1 MVKLTSVSKPRPAAA
16 SAAESAAVEA
26 APKRVVLPGAPGSK
40 PTEPSRSLRYVAV
53 KGKGGPIRAP
63 SRGGLESV
71 LGTDERVR
79 ILDTD
84 LSPWRM
90 ICSLQI
96 RSNSGGS
103 LIGTG
108 WFVGPRTLLTAGHCV
123 HSLEFMGGWAASI
136 EVIPGRNGSEANHGR
151 ATSTRFSSVDRWI
164 EAQEPDFDIGCI
176 HLDEALGEKVGW
188 FALGALT
195 AEELSGYL
203 VNIAGYPSD
212 RGAGEE
218 QYHHRNRV
226 LRVTERR
233 VFYDVDTFG
242 GQSGSP
248 VWVYEQENSPPLAV
262 AIHAYGLGG
271 SPTDLRANSAPRII
285 PEVLEQVRAWVA
297 MDGGQPKR

>member
-1 MVKLTSVSKPRPAAA
+1 MVKLTSVSKPRPASA
-16 SAAESAAVEA
+16 SAQESAEVTV
-26 APKRVVLPGAPGSK
+26 APKRVVLPGAPGST
-40 PTEPSRSLRYVAV
+40 PAEPSRSLRFVAV
-53 KGKGGPIRAP
+53 KGKGGPLRAP

-96 RSNSGGS
+96 LSASGGN

-123 HSLEFMGGWAASI
+123 HSLDFMGGWAASI
-136 EVIPGRNGSEANHGR
+136 EVIPGRNGSEAKHGR
-151 ATSTRFSSVDRWI
+151 ATSTRISSVDRWV
-164 EAQEPDFDIGCI
+164 QSQDPDFDIGCI

-248 VWVYEQENSPPLAV
+248 VWVHEQETTPPLAV

-271 SPTDLRANSAPRII
+271 SPADLRANSAPRII
-285 PEVLEQVRAWVA
+285 PEVLEQVRAWVE
-297 MDGGQPKR
+297 MDGGWPKA